1 MAEDTDFDDKALH
14 AGGDDLPELELSDE
28 DILDAMRHIPGYL
41 DISTEDFRAIYHLA
55 HRHALQRLVGNV
67 RAGKLM
73 RTGIEPVRPDM
84 TMEQAAASMA
94 RQGLKALPVVD
105 GGGGVVGMLTESDFL
120 RRLQAD
126 TFLAL
131 LLRLVQDVSSF
142 RHRCH
147 ETPVSE
153 AMTVP
158 PVTIPERA
166 GFFDMIRA
174 FHSHEGRSMP
184 VVDGGGRL
192 RGLLL
197 RKDFIHAYHLE
208 EFL

>member
-1 MAEDTDFDDKALH
+1 MAQDSEFDDKALH

-41 DISTEDFRAIYHLA
+41 DISTEDFRTIYHLA
-55 HRHALQRLVGNV
+55 HSHALQRLLGNV

-73 RTGIEPVRPDM
+73 RVGIEPLRPDM
-84 TMEQAAASMA
+84 ALEQAAASMA

-105 GGGGVVGMLTESDFL
+105 DDARVVGMLTESDFL

-131 LLRLVQDVSSF
+131 LLRLVRDASSF

-147 ETPVSE
+147 DTPVSE
-153 AMTVP
+153 AMSSP
-158 PVTIPERA
+158 PVAISEQA
-166 GFFDMIRA
+166 GFIEIISA
-174 FHSHEGRSMP
+174 FHNHEGRSMP
-184 VVDGGGRL
+184 VVEQDGRL